1 MTKERRPKS
10 AVSADLKNT
19 LAELVSAAG
28 ARRADLA
35 WLDRAI
41 RKAGYVPAAEV
52 LTPGDVEVATA
63 RMVRIMETVA
73 TPAEAIT
80 GKEWRERVAK
90 AFAEVDPGK

>member
-10 AVSADLKNT
+10 AVSADLKKT
-19 LAELVSAAG
+19 LADLVSAAG

-35 WLDRAI
+35 WLHRAI
-41 RKAGYVPAAEV
+41 RKAGYVPATDV

-63 RMVRIMETVA
+63 RMVRIMERVA

-80 GKEWRERVAK
+80 GKEWRERVRK
-90 AFAEVDPGK
+90 AIAEVDAGQ